1 MLIVFIYHFLFV
13 YVLSNDNSN
22 VKTPF
27 FETVMR
33 RRCVML
39 TETVKALLTF
49 SLAWLENRDKLI
61 V

>member
-1 MLIVFIYHFLFV
+1 MFIYHFLFV

-33 RRCVML
+33 RRRVML
-39 TETVKALLTF
+39 TEAVKALLTF
-49 SLAWLENRDKLI
+49 SSSWARKP
-61 V
+61 